1 MVCPERTGEP
11 AKAGGNRVQFTH
23 DAPLQTPH
31 AEWIGRTVD
40 IADAIKKCL
49 AYSGRFDSPSRAAL
63 DLVGLMKSEGV
74 LNDDDCDEV
83 LRRVFGE
90 LAERSS
96 RATNT

>member
-1 MVCPERTGEP
+1 M
-11 AKAGGNRVQFTH
+11 
-23 DAPLQTPH
+23 
-31 AEWIGRTVD
+31 D

-49 AYSGRFDSPSRAAL
+49 AYSDRFDSPSRAAL

-74 LNDDDCDEV
+74 LSDGDCDEV